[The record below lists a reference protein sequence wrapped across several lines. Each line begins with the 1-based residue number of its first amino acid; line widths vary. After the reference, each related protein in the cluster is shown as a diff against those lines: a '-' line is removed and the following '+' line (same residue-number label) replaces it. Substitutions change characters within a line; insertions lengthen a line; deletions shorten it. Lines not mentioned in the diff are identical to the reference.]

1 MRHQTTFHHV
11 VLLRCGIAAIAFAA
25 VLGWGA
31 SSAAGVGVRSAGRVS
46 AHAIV
51 KTRSGT
57 SKSAPEL
64 VIDHRIARDARMRL
78 SDLPPGWVADKTVSR
93 PTADAPCPGF
103 RRAGGDI
110 SAGMA
115 SPAFSDPG
123 DLHTAQSETY
133 VYADT
138 AMAEHWFAEFSSRR
152 TRACLARLIR
162 KEGAAAVRAEGFT
175 LGPITARSI
184 PAAPVGDEDAAFRVT
199 VPFSGSGVTLNVDA
213 DVVFVR
219 AGRGIAIFSLA
230 ALGSPFAPALETA
243 LVKTVAGRLATDL
256 RNAP

>member
-11 VLLRCGIAAIAFAA
+11 VLLRCGIAAIALAA

-31 SSAAGVGVRSAGRVS
+31 SSAAGVGLRSAGRVS
-46 AHAIV
+46 AYAIV

-93 PTADAPCPGF
+93 PTTDAPCPGF

-110 SAGMA
+110 SAG
-115 SPAFSDPG
+115 
-123 DLHTAQSETY
+123 
-133 VYADT
+133 
-138 AMAEHWFAEFSSRR
+138 
-152 TRACLARLIR
+152 
-162 KEGAAAVRAEGFT
+162 
-175 LGPITARSI
+175 
-184 PAAPVGDEDAAFRVT
+184 
-199 VPFSGSGVTLNVDA
+199 
-213 DVVFVR
+213 
-219 AGRGIAIFSLA
+219 
-230 ALGSPFAPALETA
+230 
-243 LVKTVAGRLATDL
+243 VKTVAGRLATDL